1 MTKIKLLVIIMMI
14 LEARLSEGVT
24 AKELFPDKLNGMMLN
39 GVWVRKGTI
48 AATIKNIERFNLST
62 DEREKAEI
70 SSGLKGLVPS
80 LNALDIFDY
89 YPLSYWMNH
98 KDKDGNLSSGHR
110 LVGSLYSEFLKEKTR
125 VQAADSPV
133 TGGLKVPV
141 DEKRSSGLSVR
152 PEDILPDSV
161 DETELCRN
169 GESLKVRK
177 GTVGAF
183 LVNIKN
189 LSQLLS
195 QHGDNADQIIALRRE
210 IKKQFKALEM
220 IGFFDVFSRD
230 VNELKDSRYVNGFKD
245 VFS

>member
-1 MTKIKLLVIIMMI
+1 M
-14 LEARLSEGVT
+14 
-24 AKELFPDKLNGMMLN
+24 
-39 GVWVRKGTI
+39 
-48 AATIKNIERFNLST
+48 
-62 DEREKAEI
+62 
-70 SSGLKGLVPS
+70 
-80 LNALDIFDY
+80 
-89 YPLSYWMNH
+89 
-98 KDKDGNLSSGHR
+98 SSGHR
-110 LVGSLYSEFLKEKTR
+110 LLGALYSEFLKNKTEAR
-125 VQAADSPV
+125 VTDSAK
-133 TGGLKVPV
+133 TGDLNVAI
-141 DEKRSSGLSVR
+141 DENKSSALSVK

-183 LVNIKN
+183 LVNIRN

-195 QHGDNADQIIALRRE
+195 QHGDHDDQSAALRDE

-230 VNELKDSRYVNGFKD
+230 VNELKDSRYVKAFKD